1 MTVTK
6 IHRKMKSVLRH
17 ILFITAA
24 IAIVVGSCC
33 LFANYSYD
41 GGFISCVSLDSESNG
56 RCQADGFLLS
66 YDSNPKY
73 EQYTQYNVPAYNS
86 SESASYS
93 TSVLRICNSLRQRTL
108 QSVKLSVMTKSELLT
123 KVPCRSFC
131 MHLGAFPDRISDNS
145 SHFIALRRLVI

>member
-1 MTVTK
+1 MTK

-17 ILFITAA
+17 ILFLAAA
-24 IAIVVGSCC
+24 ISIVVGSCSV
-33 LFANYSYD
+33 FANCSYD
-41 GGFISCVSLDSESNG
+41 GGLITSISGKDSDGCGKHSS
-56 RCQADGFLLS
+56 DGFLLS
-66 YDSNPKY
+66 YGAAANFD
-73 EQYTQYNVPAYNS
+73 QYTQYNVPAYNS

-93 TSVLRICNSLRQRTL
+93 TSVLRICNSLRHRTL

-123 KVPCRSFC
+123 KVPCRSLC